1 MNTICKV
8 SMMSVESLILNKS
21 AQLTNAFQCELTSET
36 FSNIESVL
44 PVVGHRVRRAK
55 RFNLHTRSGT
65 CSSSSRA
72 GIGPRRDA
80 SVICPWE

>member
-36 FSNIESVL
+36 FSNIESVYTCLLLDIECVERRGSIFILGQVHVQAQAGRALDLGETL
-44 PVVGHRVRRAK
+44 P
-55 RFNLHTRSGT
+55 
-65 CSSSSRA
+65 
-72 GIGPRRDA
+72 
-80 SVICPWE
+80 